1 MNKMNANIVISE
13 NGRRKTHLSNRDPQ
27 KYQAI
32 LDALI
37 EGDVSMPAIAAKE
50 NVAKSTIQQIR
61 HDNADLLPDWKQR
74 TIKSLSATVV
84 KLAKHLEENYQR
96 IPPQNLALSMG
107 ILSSKV
113 TELEGRDPQVHKH
126 VHIHSHGA
134 VNSLLE
140 RLRTSKGSI

>member
-1 MNKMNANIVISE
+1 MNTNKGKYR
-13 NGRRKTHLSNRDPQ
+13 NGRRKTHLSNRDPE

-37 EGDVSMPAIAAKE
+37 EGDMSMPAIAAKE

-61 HDNADLLPDWKQR
+61 HDNANLLPDWKQR

-96 IPPQNLALSMG
+96 IPPQSLALSMG
-107 ILSSKV
+107 ILSSKL

-134 VNSLLE
+134 VNGLLE
-140 RLRTSKGSI
+140 RLRTSKNSI

>member
-1 MNKMNANIVISE
+1 MSKIKSNVVICD
-13 NGRRKTHLSNRDPQ
+13 NGRRNTHLSNKDPQ

-32 LDALI
+32 LDALV
-37 EGDVSMPAIAAKE
+37 EGEISLPAISAKQ
-50 NVAKSTIQQIR
+50 NMAKSTLQQIR

-96 IPPQNLALSMG
+96 IPPQSLALSMG

-134 VNSLLE
+134 VNGLLE
-140 RLRTSKGSI
+140 RLRTSKESI

>member
-1 MNKMNANIVISE
+1 MSKIKSNVVICD
-13 NGRRKTHLSNRDPQ
+13 NGRRNTHLSNKDPQ

-32 LDALI
+32 LDALV
-37 EGDVSMPAIAAKE
+37 EGEISLPAISAKQ

-96 IPPQNLALSMG
+96 IPPQSLALSMG

-113 TELEGRDPQVHKH
+113 TELEGRDPQVYKH

-134 VNSLLE
+134 VNGLLE
-140 RLRTSKGSI
+140 RLRTSKESI

>member
-1 MNKMNANIVISE
+1 MSKIKSNVVICD
-13 NGRRKTHLSNRDPQ
+13 NGRRNTHLSNKDPQ

-32 LDALI
+32 LDALV
-37 EGDVSMPAIAAKE
+37 EGEISLPAIAAKQ

-126 VHIHSHGA
+126 VHVHSHGA
-134 VNSLLE
+134 VNSLLT
-140 RLRTSKGSI
+140 RLRESSGSM

>member
-1 MNKMNANIVISE
+1 MSKIKSNVVICD
-13 NGRRKTHLSNRDPQ
+13 NGRRNTHLSNKDPQ

-32 LDALI
+32 LDALV
-37 EGDVSMPAIAAKE
+37 EGEISLPAIAAKQ

-96 IPPQNLALSMG
+96 IPPQSLALSMG

-113 TELEGRDPQVHKH
+113 TELEGRRPP
-126 VHIHSHGA
+126 G
-134 VNSLLE
+134 L
-140 RLRTSKGSI
+140 

>member
-1 MNKMNANIVISE
+1 MSKIKSNVVICD
-13 NGRRKTHLSNRDPQ
+13 NGRRNTHLSNKDPQ

-32 LDALI
+32 LDALV
-37 EGDVSMPAIAAKE
+37 EGEISLPAIAAKQ

-96 IPPQNLALSMG
+96 IPPQSLALSMG

-134 VNSLLE
+134 VNSLLT
-140 RLRTSKGSI
+140 RLRESSGSM

>member
-1 MNKMNANIVISE
+1 MSKIKSNVVICD
-13 NGRRKTHLSNRDPQ
+13 NGRRNTHLSNKDPQ

-32 LDALI
+32 LDALV
-37 EGDVSMPAIAAKE
+37 EGEISLPAISAKQ

-107 ILSSKV
+107 ILISKV
-113 TELEGRDPQVHKH
+113 TELEGRDTQVHKH

-134 VNSLLE
+134 VNSLLT
-140 RLRTSKGSI
+140 RLRESSGSM

>member
-1 MNKMNANIVISE
+1 MSKMNANNVISR

-32 LDALI
+32 LDSLI
-37 EGDVSMPAIAAKE
+37 EGEMSLPAIAAKQ

-61 HDNADLLPDWKQR
+61 HDNANLLPDWKQR
-74 TIKSLSATVV
+74 TIRSLSATVV

-96 IPPQNLALSMG
+96 IPPQNLALSVG

-113 TELEGRDPQVHKH
+113 TELEGGDLRGHKH

-134 VNSLLE
+134 VNGLLE
-140 RLRTSKGSI
+140 RLRESSGTM

>member
-1 MNKMNANIVISE
+1 MSKIKSNVVICD
-13 NGRRKTHLSNRDPQ
+13 NGRRNTHLSNKDPE

-32 LDALI
+32 LDALV
-37 EGDVSMPAIAAKE
+37 EGEISLPAIAAKQ

-96 IPPQNLALSMG
+96 IPPQSLALSMG
-107 ILSSKV
+107 ILSSKL

-134 VNSLLE
+134 VNGLLE
-140 RLRTSKGSI
+140 RLRTSKESI

>member
-1 MNKMNANIVISE
+1 MSKIKSNVVICD
-13 NGRRKTHLSNRDPQ
+13 NGRRNTHLSNKDPQ

-32 LDALI
+32 LDALV
-37 EGDVSMPAIAAKE
+37 EGEISLPAIAAKQ

-96 IPPQNLALSMG
+96 IPPQSLALSMG